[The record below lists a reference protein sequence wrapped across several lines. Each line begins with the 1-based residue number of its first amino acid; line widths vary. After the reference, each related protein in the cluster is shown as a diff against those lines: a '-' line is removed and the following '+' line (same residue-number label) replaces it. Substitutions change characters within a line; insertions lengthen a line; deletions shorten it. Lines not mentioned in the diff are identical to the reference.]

1 MAWFAMSMGLIV
13 GALSVLSDAVDR
25 VWHVI
30 GYLFLPISGM
40 FFMVDWLPQRIQNL
54 ALFVPTVNCIELLR
68 GAYFGPSIH
77 AHYDLRYLVTV
88 NLVLLLV
95 GLAAVKGVAGTVE
108 GE

>member
-1 MAWFAMSMGLIV
+1 MLYF
-13 GALSVLSDAVDR
+13 
-25 VWHVI
+25 
-30 GYLFLPISGM
+30 LFFFFLMIRRPPRSTLFPYTTLFRSLPISGM

-68 GAYFGPSIH
+68 GAYFGPGIH
-77 AHYDLRYLVTV
+77 AHYDLPYLVTV

-95 GLAAVKGVAGTVE
+95 GLVAVKGVAGTVE

>member
-1 MAWFAMSMGLIV
+1 MGLIV

-68 GAYFGPSIH
+68 GAYFGPGIH
-77 AHYDLRYLVTV
+77 AHYDLPYLVTV

-95 GLAAVKGVAGTVE
+95 GLVAVKGVAGTVE